1 MLYAHSPV
9 RFRGYSSRRIGDEHR
24 LAYRVA
30 ADGVRI
36 ASRRCH
42 YGR

>member
-9 RFRGYSSRRIGDEHR
+9 RFRGYWSRRIGDEHR
-24 LAYRVA
+24 PAYRVA
-30 ADGVRI
+30 ADEVRI
-36 ASRRCH
+36 ASCRYH